1 MNTWSGILSG
11 VFTAVLILLF
21 TGLVAWAWS
30 SKRRASFDATAR
42 LPLEEDAE
50 IDAHANR
57 ERRP

>member
-1 MNTWSGILSG
+1 MNSLSGTLSG

-21 TGLVAWAWS
+21 VGLVAWAWS
-30 SKRRASFDATAR
+30 SKRRASFDATAH

-50 IDAHANR
+50 INAHTDR

>member
-11 VFTAVLILLF
+11 AFTAVLILLF

>member
-1 MNTWSGILSG
+1 MNDLYGTLSG

-21 TGLVAWAWS
+21 VGLVAWAWS

-42 LPLEEDAE
+42 LPLEEDVE
-50 IDAHANR
+50 VNAHANR